1 MASKNIPD
9 RDEDDVWDG
18 RERRRSEDRRHYQ
31 ELPPF
36 YPYYQPP
43 VQPPQPDQKNVA
55 QNTLTLQQFGTI
67 VLVLGSVLFGGF
79 NYVSGFTREIDTQKT
94 NFEQFKSQIGK
105 EIDDIQGSIKDLKR
119 VNDETKIQHQ
129 TAHDAIERRIQELD
143 TSVSQLYQ
151 KISAKQ

>member
-1 MASKNIPD
+1 MASKNTPD
-9 RDEDDVWDG
+9 HDDDVWDG
-18 RERRRSEDRRHYQ
+18 RERRRSDYDRRHFQ
-31 ELPPF
+31 ELPPY
-36 YPYYQPP
+36 YPPYVHMQPP
-43 VQPPQPDQKNVA
+43 LQQPDQKNVA

-119 VNDETKIQHQ
+119 INDETKLQHQ

-143 TSVSQLYQ
+143 TSVTQLYQ
-151 KISAKQ
+151 KISAK